1 MQFRMLDAFRAL
13 FDGHIYR
20 HRSSGQ
26 GDLISRELYEDLYNI
41 RRSSKFN
48 SSVDRLQR
56 GLNIGNIR
64 QGISARR
71 GDGTL
76 GELVPGQPVTQV
88 SGSAI
93 ARGRVATL
101 DIGVEVKILNKAMI
115 KQINDRIAG
124 LQSQAEYFAKG
135 RDGRRRGNPIAA
147 AIIGLNC
154 AEYTIGYEGDR
165 SYRTD
170 GSGNQPH
177 PNQEV
182 DEVERR
188 LTAEVRPSFDEMVVL
203 RYKAT
208 NEAPFAFAWAN
219 ENEARATY
227 GASLVR
233 IALEFEKRF

>member
-1 MQFRMLDAFRAL
+1 MLDAFRAL
-13 FDGHIYR
+13 FEGDIYR

-48 SSVDRLQR
+48 SSVERLQR
-56 GLNIGNIR
+56 GLNVGNVR
-64 QGISARR
+64 QGLSARR

-76 GELVPGQPVTQV
+76 GELIPGQSATQV

-135 RDGRRRGNPIAA
+135 RDGRRRGNPITA

-154 AEYTIGYEGDR
+154 AEYTVGYEGDR

-170 GSGNQPH
+170 GSSNQPH
-177 PNQEV
+177 PSQEV

-188 LTAEVRPSFDEMVVL
+188 LNAEVRPNFDEMVVL

-208 NEAPFAFAWAN
+208 NEPPFAFTWVN

-233 IALEFEKRF
+233 IALEFEMRF

>member
-1 MQFRMLDAFRAL
+1 MLDAFRAL
-13 FDGHIYR
+13 FEGRIYR

-26 GDLISRELYEDLYNI
+26 GDLISRELYEDLYRIN
-41 RRSSKFN
+41 RSGKFN
-48 SSVDRLQR
+48 AFVEAQKR
-56 GLNIGNIR
+56 GLSIGNRR
-64 QGISARR
+64 QGVSARR

-76 GELVPGQPVTQV
+76 GELIPGQPVTRV
-88 SGSAI
+88 RGSAI
-93 ARGRVATL
+93 PRGRVATL

-135 RDGRRRGNPIAA
+135 RDGRRRGDPISVAV
-147 AIIGLNC
+147 IGLNC
-154 AEYTIGYEGDR
+154 ADYTIGYEGDR

-177 PNQEV
+177 PCQEV

-188 LTAEVRPSFDEMVVL
+188 LNAEVRPSFDEMIVL
-203 RYKAT
+203 RYKAA
-208 NEAPFAFAWAN
+208 NDAPFLFSWVS

-227 GASLVR
+227 GASLMR
-233 IALEFEKRF
+233 IALEFERRF